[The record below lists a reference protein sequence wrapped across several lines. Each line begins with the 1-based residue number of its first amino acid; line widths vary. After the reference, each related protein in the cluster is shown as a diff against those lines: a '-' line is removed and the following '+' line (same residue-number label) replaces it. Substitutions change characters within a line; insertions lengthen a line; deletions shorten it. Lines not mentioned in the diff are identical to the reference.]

1 MRFFLFVFILISV
14 EVLAQSNK
22 FNTEKYTK
30 KNIQRKENKTMD
42 EAVGDEITKDD
53 PNYKDLD
60 KIRHR
65 CMHFDTKSRERCGR
79 KAGGKLKKYCLIHR
93 VGKGK

>member
-1 MRFFLFVFILISV
+1 MRILFIILLFITVSV
-14 EVLAQSNK
+14 MAQPKK
-22 FNTEKYTK
+22 FDTKKYTK
-30 KNIQRKENKTMD
+30 QNIQRKENKKMD
-42 EAVGDEITKDD
+42 EVVGDEITKDD

-65 CMHFDTKSRERCGR
+65 CMHFDSKSKTRCGR